1 MLFDT
6 GISDDKIG
14 LAITQAMTMTGLL
27 QWGVRHSAEV
37 SNQLMAVDRV
47 RDYCDQ
53 EPEPT
58 PAKADGCD
66 KVWPLDGRIEF
77 REVVYRYFAEADAV
91 LRNLSFDIKPREK
104 VGIVG
109 RTGAG

>member
-6 GISDDKIG
+6 DISDDKIG
-14 LAITQAMTMTGLL
+14 LAITQAMTMAGLL

-47 RDYCDQ
+47 SEYCSQ
-53 EPEPT
+53 KPEPT
-58 PAKADGCD
+58 PGKGHDCA

-77 REVVYRYFAEADAV
+77 RDVVYRYSDEADAV
-91 LRNLSFDIKPREK
+91 LRSLSFEIRSKEK